1 MKIKPVILC
10 GGSGSRLFPRFKNAP
25 SKQFIDFGGWTL
37 FENTLDRIKNKIFDT
52 PIISTNK
59 IYLNLVLK
67 ALKKKKISK
76 YKIVLEPAKKNTA
89 AAIISSSLLDEIRMN
104 QPILFL
110 PSDHLISQKE
120 KFNKILNSN
129 LKNLHSKNIFIFGI
143 KPNEPRSDYGYL
155 INKKNNKKINRVINF
170 VEKPKKTLAIKLIKN
185 KAFWNSGIVLARKD
199 AIINNAKIYQ
209 KNLFFNCLNS
219 LNKVNQ
225 NKKITTLNKKY
236 FNKITPISFD
246 YAILEKIKEI
256 NSICLNI
263 SWSDLG
269 SWSEIFKILKTQT
282 KTNVIKKNTFYRPW
296 GLYKNYFRGNKF
308 LLKEITVNRKSSI
321 SLQKHHHR
329 SEHWTI
335 TSGRPKITVGKKV
348 FFKNIHESVFIPKGS
363 IHRIDNIYIK
373 PVKIVEAQLGNVL
386 KETDIIR
393 YFNFYWSVI

>member
-37 FENTLDRIKNKIFDT
+37 FENTLDRIKNKIFVT

-155 INKKNNKKINRVINF
+155 INKKIIK
-170 VEKPKKTLAIKLIKN
+170 KLI
-185 KAFWNSGIVLARKD
+185 
-199 AIINNAKIYQ
+199 
-209 KNLFFNCLNS
+209 
-219 LNKVNQ
+219 
-225 NKKITTLNKKY
+225 
-236 FNKITPISFD
+236 
-246 YAILEKIKEI
+246 E
-256 NSICLNI
+256 
-263 SWSDLG
+263 
-269 SWSEIFKILKTQT
+269 
-282 KTNVIKKNTFYRPW
+282 
-296 GLYKNYFRGNKF
+296 
-308 LLKEITVNRKSSI
+308 
-321 SLQKHHHR
+321 
-329 SEHWTI
+329 
-335 TSGRPKITVGKKV
+335 
-348 FFKNIHESVFIPKGS
+348 
-363 IHRIDNIYIK
+363 
-373 PVKIVEAQLGNVL
+373 
-386 KETDIIR
+386 
-393 YFNFYWSVI
+393 

>member
-1 MKIKPVILC
+1 M
-10 GGSGSRLFPRFKNAP
+10 
-25 SKQFIDFGGWTL
+25 
-37 FENTLDRIKNKIFDT
+37 
-52 PIISTNK
+52 
-59 IYLNLVLK
+59 
-67 ALKKKKISK
+67 
-76 YKIVLEPAKKNTA
+76 
-89 AAIISSSLLDEIRMN
+89 
-104 QPILFL
+104 
-110 PSDHLISQKE
+110 
-120 KFNKILNSN
+120 
-129 LKNLHSKNIFIFGI
+129 
-143 KPNEPRSDYGYL
+143 
-155 INKKNNKKINRVINF
+155 
-170 VEKPKKTLAIKLIKN
+170 
-185 KAFWNSGIVLARKD
+185 
-199 AIINNAKIYQ
+199 
-209 KNLFFNCLNS
+209 
-219 LNKVNQ
+219 NKVNQ

-363 IHRIDNIYIK
+363 IHRIENIYIK

-393 YFNFYWSVI
+393 YKDVYGRVK